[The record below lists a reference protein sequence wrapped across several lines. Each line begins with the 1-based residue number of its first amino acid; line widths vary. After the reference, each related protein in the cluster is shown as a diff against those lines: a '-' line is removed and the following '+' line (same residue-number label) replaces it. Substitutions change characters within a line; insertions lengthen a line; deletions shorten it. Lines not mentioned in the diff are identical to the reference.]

1 MLTFRKGAVTVT
13 PGGARAMADHLMEET
28 LSPEAVAM
36 GDYYTRNRAADL
48 GAGPG
53 PEGEAG
59 PEAPNRG
66 TRPQP
71 RRDMHP
77 GLAAAL
83 GVDPHGTPTV
93 EQVSQIL
100 AGRRAG
106 GGDLAT
112 NDAATTRS
120 VSYIDLCF
128 SAPKSVSLAWAFAPT
143 EAERATILQAHRDAV
158 DASLR
163 YVARDIGQ
171 VRRGKAGSG
180 GTEAG
185 HIAWIGFEHFTARP
199 TASVVVTDHRTG
211 EDRTEFFSLRM
222 ERDPSGAGDPQ
233 LHTHCAVPNLV
244 LTDGGHLGA
253 LDLNPTRTRIHEFG
267 AFYQAQIAANLR
279 RVGVAVELEERTG
292 MARLPA
298 VPEAVCEAFSKRTRD
313 GTEAAREE
321 AAKRGLDWDA
331 MTPAMQV
338 DFLKGGTKAARKS
351 KADDL
356 SDFAAW
362 RGQAAAINWKHS
374 GVVMA
379 RRESAEASREQSRAA
394 RLEAAY
400 EAALPFLEGELARA
414 AVLKGAD
421 LRAAAARALIAAG
434 ITPGAEGGRADIDAL
449 TRAMRDR
456 GVRQDGQLT
465 GLVWGREGDRDEVRV
480 TTALHVVQESEAVA
494 LATAAAADCSRA
506 LSPGALAAAV
516 ERSGMDF
523 GDDHGKAQH
532 AAMVRLGTGGAVGV
546 AVGVAGSGKTALLR
560 PLVDAWKAQGDNVVG
575 VAIAWRQA
583 EPLKE
588 AGVGSVAALTGF
600 LHGVAAGRISVGPP
614 TVVVVDELGQVGARQ
629 MLELL
634 RLRQKHGFRIV
645 AVGDD
650 KQCQGI
656 EAGPVVNLMRRAL
669 GAEAVPEILTTRR
682 QRTEREREIAG
693 LFRDGKAA
701 EALTMKRADGT
712 AEAVPGGYDDAV
724 RRVAELWRHRREANA
739 GEARF
744 TISVT
749 APTNADARAVA
760 LALREERRALGE
772 LGADVFSVRATDQA
786 GAAYHL
792 TLAAGDRVRLFDRL
806 NATFLD
812 GGRGNIGNNGSVL
825 EVREVTAEGIVLR
838 TAAGRDGAVSWE
850 SLADKKS
857 GRTRLAPGDV
867 LTIDAAQGITSSE
880 HINAMPAGSARV
892 QGFKGYTAESRHKD
906 SAWLITSDGAERRE
920 VMTRRA
926 LGDARPVTAADVWD
940 NVARNLAR
948 QPAKASAL
956 DFMDRARDIGRTA
969 AHAIQAGLRRA
980 EAREAAGEPRTTLG
994 AQLRDRRDG
1003 RAMGQAVERLRQV
1016 LDARWQVL
1024 RKLADRLRQ
1033 AGTTV
1038 LRDGGREGS
1047 RPAEREAWVVRDR
1060 AQDNQA
1066 RTRAAAE
1073 RQRAP
1078 RPAGERQV
1086 GLVDAAGY
1094 WQRTAAAKDGAP
1106 RPSVRRATQRRREEG
1121 SVAAVADRLAL
1132 TLEERGAALARIGQ
1146 GRGRKPTQG
1155 VQETRR
1161 ENEGARAPE
1170 SPAARFRASPA
1181 PSVHPALSRAQAA
1194 PGRRAAPRFTEAD
1207 AAADFAVAMHQ
1218 AGLRVAGPAEMDGKM
1233 HRVPVEGDRKGQKSG
1248 TFVGHLDGWPA
1259 GYIRNHK
1266 TGTEIRWKADRPL
1279 VQMAPAE
1286 RAAFAAEAARRSAE
1300 RARERQDTQERAA
1313 KVAHRLWAA
1322 AAPATSHPYLAAK
1335 GVRAHGVRQDRRGR
1349 LLVPVQGADG
1359 RLWGVQRVDVDGSK
1373 LFLKG
1378 ARTEGG
1384 HALIGGRP
1392 RPGAPLLVAE
1402 GYATGATLHEA
1413 TGLPVAIAFNAG
1425 NLVAVAKAFRV
1436 ADPSRPIVIAG
1447 DNDHYLPMRTV
1458 PLPNVGKEK
1467 AEAAAAAVGGVAV
1480 LPSFPAADRGSDW
1493 NDLARRQG
1501 YQPVA
1506 AAVRGALDQL
1516 QSVAADGVKQAPTA
1530 AASRRVAPEMRPHG
1544 VRM

>member
-1 MLTFRKGAVTVT
+1 MLTFRKGAATTVA
-13 PGGARAMADHLMEET
+13 GGARAMADHLMEET

-36 GDYYTRNRAADL
+36 GDYYTRNRAAEL
-48 GAGPG
+48 GAGKG
-53 PEGEAG
+53 PDGEPG
-59 PEAPNRG
+59 PEAPRRG

-77 GLAAAL
+77 GLASAL
-83 GVDPHGTPTV
+83 GIDPHGIPTV

-100 AGRRAG
+100 AGRRADG
-106 GGDLAT
+106 GELVT
-112 NDAATTRS
+112 NEAATTRS

-158 DASLR
+158 DTSLR
-163 YVARDIGQ
+163 YVSREIGQ
-171 VRRGKAGSG
+171 VRRGKAGMG

-185 HIAWIGFEHFTARP
+185 HVAWIGFEHFTARA
-199 TASVVVTDHRTG
+199 TAEVKRPDPKTG
-211 EDRTEFFSLRM
+211 EVTTELHTLRPD
-222 ERDPSGAGDPQ
+222 RDPSGAGDPQ

-253 LDLNPTRTRIHEFG
+253 LDLKAAHGRIHEFG

-298 VPEAVCEAFSKRTRD
+298 ISEAVCEAFSKRTRD
-313 GTEAAREE
+313 GTEAARAE

-331 MTPAMQV
+331 MTPDMQV
-338 DFLKGGTKAARKS
+338 DFLKGGTKAARKN
-351 KADDL
+351 KEDDL

-362 RGQAAAINWKHS
+362 RGQAAAIGWEHRS
-374 GVVMA
+374 VVVP
-379 RRESAEASREQSRAA
+379 RRRGAEAPREQSRAA

-400 EAALPFLEGELARA
+400 EAALPFLEAEFSRA
-414 AVLKGAD
+414 SVLNGAD

-434 ITPGAEGGRADIDAL
+434 ITPGAEGGRADVDAL
-449 TRAMRDR
+449 TRAMRER

-465 GLVWGREGDRDEVRV
+465 GLVWGREGERDEVRV
-480 TTALHVVQESEAVA
+480 TTALHVAQEGEAVA
-494 LATAAAADCSRA
+494 LAKAAAADRGRA
-506 LSPGALAAAV
+506 LSPAALAAAV
-516 ERSGMDF
+516 ERSGLDF

-532 AAMVRLGTGGAVGV
+532 AAMLRLGTGGAVGV

-560 PLVDAWKAQGDNVVG
+560 PLVDAWKAQGDQVLG

-588 AGVGSVAALTGF
+588 AGVGDVAALTGF
-600 LHGVAAGRISVGPP
+600 LHGVRAGRLSVGPQ

-634 RLRQKHGFRIV
+634 RLRAEHGFRIV

-693 LFRDGKAA
+693 LFRDGKAT
-701 EALTMKRADGT
+701 EALAMKRADGT

-724 RRVAELWRHRREANA
+724 RRVAELWRQRREANA
-739 GEARF
+739 GDAGF

-760 LALREERRALGE
+760 LALREERRAMGE
-772 LGADVFSVRATDQA
+772 LGADVFTVRATDQA
-786 GAAYHL
+786 GATYNL
-792 TLAAGDRVRLFDRL
+792 TLAPGDRVRLFDRL
-806 NATFLD
+806 NARFLD

-825 EVREVTAEGIVLR
+825 EVRDVNAEGIVLR

-867 LTIDAAQGITSSE
+867 LTIDAAQGITSRE
-880 HINAMPAGSARV
+880 HINAMPAGSAGV

-920 VMTRRA
+920 VMVRRA
-926 LGDARPVTAADVWD
+926 LGDVRPVTAADVWE

-969 AHAIQAGLRRA
+969 AHAMQAGFRRA
-980 EAREAAGEPRTTLG
+980 EAREAAGEPRATLG
-994 AQLRDRRDG
+994 AQLRERRDG
-1003 RAMGQAVERLRQV
+1003 RVLGQAVERLQRA
-1016 LDARWQVL
+1016 LDARWQAV
-1024 RKLADRLRQ
+1024 RELADRLRR
-1033 AGTTV
+1033 AGGTV
-1038 LRDGGREGS
+1038 LQDSEREER
-1047 RPAEREAWVVRDR
+1047 RPAESEVKAVRDR
-1060 AQDNQA
+1060 AADNQA
-1066 RTRAAAE
+1066 RSRAATE
-1073 RQRAP
+1073 RHRASQP
-1078 RPAGERQV
+1078 KQADQAQPV
-1086 GLVDAAGY
+1086 NAAAY
-1094 WQRTAAAKDGAP
+1094 WRRTAVGKDGSL
-1106 RPSVRRATQRRREEG
+1106 RPSVRRAAQRRREEG
-1121 SVAAVADRLAL
+1121 AVAAVADRLAL
-1132 TLEERGAALARIGQ
+1132 ALDERGAVLAGM
-1146 GRGRKPTQG
+1146 GRGRGQRP
-1155 VQETRR
+1155 
-1161 ENEGARAPE
+1161 
-1170 SPAARFRASPA
+1170 
-1181 PSVHPALSRAQAA
+1181 AQAA
-1194 PGRRAAPRFTEAD
+1194 QEPRQGRDEAQAPARPVELTQAAPTPAPALRAAAALGRRAAPRFTEAD
-1207 AAADFAVAMHQ
+1207 AAGDFAVALHR
-1218 AGLRVAGPAEMDGKM
+1218 AGLRVAGPVEMNGKM

-1248 TFVGHLDGWPA
+1248 TYIGHLDGWPA

-1266 TGTEIRWKADRPL
+1266 TGAEIRWKAERPV

-1286 RAAFAAEAARRSAE
+1286 RAAFAAEAAVRSAD
-1300 RARERQDTQERAA
+1300 RARERHATQERVA
-1313 KVAHRLWAA
+1313 KMAHRLWAA
-1322 AAPATSHPYLAAK
+1322 AVPATSHPYLAAK
-1335 GVRAHGVRQDRRGR
+1335 GVQAHGLRQDRRGR
-1349 LLVPVQGADG
+1349 LLVPVQGVDG

-1392 RPGAPLLVAE
+1392 RPGVPLLVAE

-1413 TGLPVAIAFNAG
+1413 TGLPVAVAFNAG
-1425 NLVAVAKAFRV
+1425 NLAAVAKAYRA
-1436 ADPSRPIVIAG
+1436 ADPSRPIIIAG
-1447 DNDHYLPMRTV
+1447 DNDHHLPTRSV

-1467 AEAAAAAVGGVAV
+1467 AEAAAVAVGGVAV
-1480 LPSFPAADRGSDW
+1480 LPSFPAGDRGSDW
-1493 NDLARRQG
+1493 NDLARHQG
-1501 YQPVA
+1501 HQPVT
-1506 AAVRGALDQL
+1506 AAVRSALDQL
-1516 QSVAADGVKQAPTA
+1516 QRVAADRLELTA
-1530 AASRRVAPEMRPHG
+1530 AGSRREAQEVRPRG
-1544 VRM
+1544 PRM

>member
-1 MLTFRKGAVTVT
+1 
-13 PGGARAMADHLMEET
+13 MADHLMEET

-36 GDYYTRNRAADL
+36 GDYYTRNRAAEL

-53 PEGEAG
+53 PDGEAG

-77 GLAAAL
+77 GLASAL
-83 GVDPHGTPTV
+83 GIDPHGIPTV

-100 AGRRAG
+100 AGRRAD

-112 NDAATTRS
+112 NEAATTRS

-199 TASVVVTDHRTG
+199 TASVVVTDQRTG
-211 EDRTEFFSLRM
+211 EDRTEFFTLRM

-253 LDLNPTRTRIHEFG
+253 LDLSPTRTRIHEFG

-331 MTPAMQV
+331 MTPDMQV

-362 RGQAAAINWKHS
+362 RGQAAAIGWQHR
-374 GVVMA
+374 GVVA
-379 RRESAEASREQSRAA
+379 PKRQGAEAPRGRSRAA
-394 RLEAAY
+394 RLEAGY
-400 EAALPFLEGELARA
+400 EAALPFLEAEFSRA
-414 AVLKGAD
+414 SVLNGAD
-421 LRAAAARALIAAG
+421 LRATAARALIAAG
-434 ITPGAEGGRADIDAL
+434 MTPGADGGRADVDAL
-449 TRAMRDR
+449 TRAMRER

-465 GLVWGREGDRDEVRV
+465 GLVWGRDGERDEVKV
-480 TTALHVVQESEAVA
+480 TTALHVAQEGEAVA
-494 LATAAAADCSRA
+494 LAKAAAADRSRA
-506 LSPGALAAAV
+506 LSPAALAAAV
-516 ERSGMDF
+516 ERSGLDF
-523 GDDHGKAQH
+523 GDEHGKAQH
-532 AAMVRLGTGGAVGV
+532 AAMLRLGTGGAVSV

-588 AGVGSVAALTGF
+588 AGVGSAAALTGF
-600 LHGVAAGRISVGPP
+600 LHGVRAGRISVGPR

-634 RLRQKHGFRIV
+634 RLREQHGFRIV

-669 GAEAVPEILTTRR
+669 GPEAVPEILITRR

-701 EALTMKRADGT
+701 EALAMKRADGT

-724 RRVAELWRHRREANA
+724 RRVAELWRQRREANA
-739 GEARF
+739 GDAGF
-744 TISVT
+744 SISVT

-760 LALREERRALGE
+760 LVLREERRAMGE

-786 GAAYHL
+786 GAAYNL
-792 TLAAGDRVRLFDRL
+792 TLAPGDRVRLFDRL
-806 NATFLD
+806 NARFLD

-825 EVREVTAEGIVLR
+825 EVRNVNAEGIVLR
-838 TAAGRDGAVSWE
+838 TAGGRDGAVSWD
-850 SLADKKS
+850 SLADKKN

-867 LTIDAAQGITSSE
+867 LTIDAAQGITSRE
-880 HINAMPAGSARV
+880 HINAMPAGSAGV

-906 SAWLITSDGAERRE
+906 SAFLITSDGAERRE
-920 VMTRRA
+920 VMVRRA
-926 LGDARPVTAADVWD
+926 LGDARPVGAGAVWE
-940 NVARNLAR
+940 NVARNLSR

-969 AHAIQAGLRRA
+969 AHAMQAGFRTV

-994 AQLRDRRDG
+994 AQLRDRRDV
-1003 RAMGQAVERLRQV
+1003 RAVGQALERLRQA
-1016 LDARWQVL
+1016 LDARWQAV
-1024 RKLADRLRQ
+1024 RELAERLRR
-1033 AGTTV
+1033 AGGTV
-1038 LRDGGREGS
+1038 LQDSGQGDRRPVEG
-1047 RPAEREAWVVRDR
+1047 EARAVRDR
-1060 AQDNQA
+1060 ARYNQA
-1066 RTRAAAE
+1066 QSRAAAE
-1073 RQRAP
+1073 RHRAP
-1078 RPAGERQV
+1078 RPKQASPAQP
-1086 GLVDAAGY
+1086 VDAAGY
-1094 WQRTAAAKDGAP
+1094 WRRTAAGAKGAP
-1106 RPSVRRATQRRREEG
+1106 RPSVRRAAQRKREEG
-1121 SVAAVADRLAL
+1121 AVAAVVDRLAL
-1132 TLEERGAALARIGQ
+1132 ALDERGAVLAGMGQ
-1146 GRGRKPTQG
+1146 GRGQKPTQAA
-1155 VQETRR
+1155 QEPRLGR
-1161 ENEGARAPE
+1161 DRAQAPTGPE
-1170 SPAARFRASPA
+1170 TPAQAIPA
-1181 PSVHPALSRAQAA
+1181 PSPVIPPPSPRAAAA
-1194 PGRRAAPRFTEAD
+1194 PVRRAAPRFTEAD
-1207 AAADFAVAMHQ
+1207 AAADFTVALHQ
-1218 AGLRVAGPAEMDGKM
+1218 AGLRVAGLVEMDGKM

-1248 TFVGHLDGWPA
+1248 TYVGHLDGWPA

-1266 TGTEIRWKADRPL
+1266 TGTEIRWKAERP
-1279 VQMAPAE
+1279 VAQIAPAE
-1286 RAAFAAEAARRSAE
+1286 RAFAAEAAARSAE
-1300 RARERQDTQERAA
+1300 RARERHDTQERAA
-1313 KVAHRLWAA
+1313 RMAHRLWAA

-1335 GVRAHGVRQDRRGR
+1335 GVRAHGLRQDWRGR
-1349 LLVPVQGADG
+1349 LLVPVQGTDG

-1392 RPGAPLLVAE
+1392 RPGVPLLVAE

-1413 TGLPVAIAFNAG
+1413 TGLPVAVAFNAG
-1425 NLVAVAKAFRV
+1425 NLEAVAKAYRA

-1447 DNDHYLPMRTV
+1447 DNDHHLPKRAV

-1467 AEAAAAAVGGVAV
+1467 AEAAAVAVGGIAAV
-1480 LPSFPAADRGSDW
+1480 PSFPVDDRGSDW

-1501 YQPVA
+1501 REPVA
-1506 AAVRGALDQL
+1506 MAMYDALNQYQKEQL
-1516 QSVAADGVKQAPTA
+1516 LRTDSEQFAPHHKKVDVTNM
-1530 AASRRVAPEMRPHG
+1530 SGKRMR
-1544 VRM
+1544 

>member
-1 MLTFRKGAVTVT
+1 
-13 PGGARAMADHLMEET
+13 MADHLMEET

-36 GDYYTRNRAADL
+36 GDYYTRNRAAEL

-53 PEGEAG
+53 PDGEAG

-83 GVDPHGTPTV
+83 GLDSHGVPTV

-100 AGRRAG
+100 AGRRADG
-106 GGDLAT
+106 GELAT
-112 NDAATTRS
+112 NEAATTRS

-163 YVARDIGQ
+163 YVAREIGQ
-171 VRRGKAGSG
+171 VRRGKGGMG

-199 TASVVVTDHRTG
+199 TASVVVTDQRTG
-211 EDRTEFFSLRM
+211 EDRTEFFTLRM

-279 RVGVAVELEERTG
+279 RIGVAVELEERTG

-298 VPEAVCEAFSKRTRD
+298 IPDAVCEAFSKRTRD

-331 MTPAMQV
+331 MTPDMQV

-362 RGQAAAINWKHS
+362 RGQAAAIGWQHR
-374 GVVMA
+374 GVVA
-379 RRESAEASREQSRAA
+379 PQRQSAEAPREQSRAA
-394 RLEAAY
+394 RLEAGY
-400 EAALPFLEGELARA
+400 EAALPFLEAEFSRA
-414 AVLKGAD
+414 SVLNGAD

-434 ITPGAEGGRADIDAL
+434 MTPGADGGRADVDAL
-449 TRAMRDR
+449 TRAMRER

-465 GLVWGREGDRDEVRV
+465 GLVWGRDGERDEMKV
-480 TTALHVVQESEAVA
+480 TTALHVAQEGEAVA
-494 LATAAAADCSRA
+494 LAKAAAADRSRA
-506 LSPGALAAAV
+506 LSPAALAAAV
-516 ERSGMDF
+516 ERSGLDF
-523 GDDHGKAQH
+523 GDEHGKAQH
-532 AAMVRLGTGGAVGV
+532 AAMLRLGTGGAVGV

-560 PLVDAWKAQGDNVVG
+560 PLVDAWKAQGDNVMG

-600 LHGVAAGRISVGPP
+600 LHGVRAGRISVGTR

-629 MLELL
+629 MLDLL
-634 RLRQKHGFRIV
+634 RLREQHGFRIV

-701 EALTMKRADGT
+701 EALAMKRADGT
-712 AEAVPGGYDDAV
+712 AEAVPGGYDDVV
-724 RRVAELWRHRREANA
+724 RRVAELWRQRREANA
-739 GEARF
+739 GDAGF
-744 TISVT
+744 SISVT
-749 APTNADARAVA
+749 APTNADARAVS
-760 LALREERRALGE
+760 LALREERRAMGE

-786 GAAYHL
+786 GAAYNL
-792 TLAAGDRVRLFDRL
+792 TLAPGDRVRLFDRL
-806 NATFLD
+806 NARFLD

-825 EVREVTAEGIVLR
+825 EVRDVNADGIVLR
-838 TAAGRDGAVSWE
+838 TGAGRDGAVSWE
-850 SLADKKS
+850 SLADKKN

-867 LTIDAAQGITSSE
+867 LTIDAAQGITSRE
-880 HINAMPAGSARV
+880 HINAMPAGSAGV

-906 SAWLITSDGAERRE
+906 SAWLITSDAAERRE
-920 VMTRRA
+920 VMVRRA
-926 LGDARPVTAADVWD
+926 LGDARPVTAADVWE

-956 DFMDRARDIGRTA
+956 DFMDRARDIGRSA
-969 AHAIQAGLRRA
+969 AHAMQAGFRRA
-980 EAREAAGEPRTTLG
+980 EAREAAGQPRATLG

-1003 RAMGQAVERLRQV
+1003 RAVGQAVERLRQA
-1016 LDARWQVL
+1016 LDARWQAV
-1024 RKLADRLRQ
+1024 RELADRLRR
-1033 AGTTV
+1033 AGGTV
-1038 LRDGGREGS
+1038 LQDGGREVR
-1047 RPAEREAWVVRDR
+1047 RPAEGEARAVRDR
-1060 AQDNQA
+1060 ARDNQA
-1066 RTRAAAE
+1066 RSREAAE
-1073 RQRAP
+1073 RHRAP
-1078 RPAGERQV
+1078 QPKQADQARP
-1086 GLVDAAGY
+1086 VDAAAY
-1094 WQRTAAAKDGAP
+1094 WRRTAAKDGAA
-1106 RPSVRRATQRRREEG
+1106 RPSVRRAVQRRREEG
-1121 SVAAVADRLAL
+1121 AVAVVADRMALAL
-1132 TLEERGAALARIGQ
+1132 DERGAVLAGIGQ
-1146 GRGRKPTQG
+1146 GRGQKPAQG
-1155 VQETRR
+1155 GQEPRR
-1161 ENEGARAPE
+1161 GSEGARAPE
-1170 SPAARFRASPA
+1170 SPAAPSQVIPA
-1181 PSVHPALSRAQAA
+1181 PSPVLPPSSPRAAA
-1194 PGRRAAPRFTEAD
+1194 TPGRRAAPRLTEAD
-1207 AAADFAVAMHQ
+1207 AAADFAVALHR
-1218 AGLRVAGPAEMDGKM
+1218 AGLRVAGPVEMDGKM

-1248 TFVGHLDGWPA
+1248 TYVGHLDGWPA

-1266 TGTEIRWKADRPL
+1266 TGTEIRWKADRP
-1279 VQMAPAE
+1279 VAQMAPAE
-1286 RAAFAAEAARRSAE
+1286 RAAFAAEAAAKSAE

-1313 KVAHRLWAA
+1313 KMAHWLWAA

-1335 GVRAHGVRQDRRGR
+1335 GVRAHGLRQDRRGR
-1349 LLVPVQGADG
+1349 LLVPVQGVDG

-1392 RPGAPLLVAE
+1392 RPGVPLLVAE

-1413 TGLPVAIAFNAG
+1413 TGLPVAVAFNAG
-1425 NLVAVAKAFRV
+1425 NLAAVAKAYRA

-1447 DNDHYLPMRTV
+1447 DNDHHLATRTV

-1467 AEAAAAAVGGVAV
+1467 AEAAAAAVGGTAAV
-1480 LPSFPAADRGSDW
+1480 PSFPAGDRGSDW

-1501 YQPVA
+1501 HQPVA
-1506 AAVRGALDQL
+1506 TAMQEAVHQL
-1516 QSVAADGVKQAPTA
+1516 QQALVKAMNL
-1530 AASRRVAPEMRPHG
+1530 AASVGDERDQATEAPKQRAL
-1544 VRM
+1544 RA

>member
-1 MLTFRKGAVTVT
+1 MLTFRKGAATVT

-36 GDYYTRNRAADL
+36 GDYYTRNRAAEL

-53 PEGEAG
+53 PGGEAG

-83 GVDPHGTPTV
+83 GLDPHGTPTV

-100 AGRRAG
+100 AGRRADG
-106 GGDLAT
+106 AELAT
-112 NDAATTRS
+112 NEAATTRS

-163 YVARDIGQ
+163 YVAREIGQ

-199 TASVVVTDHRTG
+199 TASVVVTDQRTG
-211 EDRTEFFSLRM
+211 EDRTEFFTLRM

-267 AFYQAQIAANLR
+267 AFYQAQVAANLR
-279 RVGVAVELEERTG
+279 RVGVEVELEERTG
-292 MARLPA
+292 MARLSA
-298 VPEAVCEAFSKRTRD
+298 IPEAVCEAFSKRTRD

-331 MTPAMQV
+331 MTPDMQV

-362 RGQAAAINWKHS
+362 RGQAAAIGWQHR
-374 GVVMA
+374 GVVA
-379 RRESAEASREQSRAA
+379 PQRQATEAPREQSRAA
-394 RLEAAY
+394 RLEAGY
-400 EAALPFLEGELARA
+400 EAALPFLEAEFSRA
-414 AVLKGAD
+414 SVLNGAD

-434 ITPGAEGGRADIDAL
+434 ITPGADGGRADVDAL
-449 TRAMRDR
+449 TRAMRER
-456 GVRQDGQLT
+456 GVRQDGHLT
-465 GLVWGREGDRDEVRV
+465 GLVWGRDGERDEVKV
-480 TTALHVVQESEAVA
+480 TTALHVAQEGEAVA
-494 LATAAAADCSRA
+494 LAKAAAADRSRA
-506 LSPGALAAAV
+506 LSPAALAAAV
-516 ERSGMDF
+516 ERSGLDF
-523 GDDHGKAQH
+523 ADEHGQAQH

-560 PLVDAWKAQGDNVVG
+560 PLVDAWKSQGDNVVG

-600 LHGVAAGRISVGPP
+600 LHGVRAGRISVGPR

-634 RLRQKHGFRIV
+634 RLRQEHGFRIV

-669 GAEAVPEILTTRR
+669 GSEAVPEILTTRR
-682 QRTEREREIAG
+682 QRTERKREIAG

-701 EALTMKRADGT
+701 EALAMKREDGT

-724 RRVAELWRHRREANA
+724 RRVAELWRQRREANA
-739 GEARF
+739 GDAGF
-744 TISVT
+744 SISVT

-760 LALREERRALGE
+760 LALREERRAMGE
-772 LGADVFSVRATDQA
+772 LGADLFSIRATDQA
-786 GAAYHL
+786 GATYNL
-792 TLAAGDRVRLFDRL
+792 TLAPGDRVRLFDRL
-806 NATFLD
+806 NARFLD

-825 EVREVTAEGIVLR
+825 EVREVNADGIVLR
-838 TAAGRDGAVSWE
+838 TAGGRDGAVSWD
-850 SLADKKS
+850 SLADKKN

-867 LTIDAAQGITSSE
+867 LTIDAAQGITSRE
-880 HINAMPAGSARV
+880 HINAMPAGSAGV

-920 VMTRRA
+920 VMARRA
-926 LGDARPVTAADVWD
+926 LGDARPVGAADVWE

-956 DFMDRARDIGRTA
+956 DFMDRARDVGRTA
-969 AHAIQAGLRRA
+969 AHAMQSGFRRA
-980 EAREAAGEPRTTLG
+980 EAREVAGEPRTTLG
-994 AQLRDRRDG
+994 AHLRDRRDG
-1003 RAMGQAVERLRQV
+1003 RAVGQAVERLRQA
-1016 LDARWQVL
+1016 LDARWQAV
-1024 RKLADRLRQ
+1024 RELADRLRR
-1033 AGTTV
+1033 AGGTV
-1038 LRDGGREGS
+1038 LQEGGGEEQ
-1047 RPAEREAWVVRDR
+1047 RPAEGEAKAVRDR
-1060 AQDNQA
+1060 ARDNQA
-1066 RTRAAAE
+1066 RSRTAAE
-1073 RQRAP
+1073 RHRAP
-1078 RPAGERQV
+1078 RPKQASPAQP
-1086 GLVDAAGY
+1086 VDAAAY
-1094 WQRTAAAKDGAP
+1094 WRRTAAGAKGAP
-1106 RPSVRRATQRRREEG
+1106 RPSVRRAAQRKREEG
-1121 SVAAVADRLAL
+1121 AVAVVADRLAL
-1132 TLEERGAALARIGQ
+1132 ALGERGAVLAGMEQ
-1146 GRGRKPTQG
+1146 GRGQKPAQATQPC
-1155 VQETRR
+1155 QDRDAAQAS
-1161 ENEGARAPE
+1161 AR
-1170 SPAARFRASPA
+1170 PAAPSQANPAPSPVIPRASP
-1181 PSVHPALSRAQAA
+1181 RASAA
-1194 PGRRAAPRFTEAD
+1194 SGRRAAPRFTEAD
-1207 AAADFAVAMHQ
+1207 AAVDFAVALHQ
-1218 AGLRVAGPAEMDGKM
+1218 AGLRVSGPVEMDGRM
-1233 HRVPVEGDRKGQKSG
+1233 HRVAVEGDRKGQKSG
-1248 TFVGHLDGWPA
+1248 TYVGHLDGWPA

-1266 TGTEIRWKADRPL
+1266 TGTEIRWKAERPV

-1286 RAAFAAEAARRSAE
+1286 RAAFAAKAAAKSAE
-1300 RARERQDTQERAA
+1300 RARERHDTQERAA
-1313 KVAHRLWAA
+1313 RMAHRLWAA

-1335 GVRAHGVRQDRRGR
+1335 GVRAHGLRQDRRGR
-1349 LLVPVQGADG
+1349 LLVPVQGPDG
-1359 RLWGVQRVDVDGSK
+1359 RLWGLQRVDVNGSK

-1384 HALIGGRP
+1384 HALIGDRP

-1402 GYATGATLHEA
+1402 GYATAATLHEA
-1413 TGLPVAIAFNAG
+1413 TGLPVAVAFNAA
-1425 NLVAVAKAFRV
+1425 NLAAVAKAYRA

-1447 DNDHYLPMRTV
+1447 DNDHHLPRRAV

-1467 AEAAAAAVGGVAV
+1467 AEAAAAAVGGAAAV
-1480 LPSFPAADRGSDW
+1480 PSFPAGDRGSDW

-1501 YQPVA
+1501 HQPIATAVQNVLSHLQTAQLNKTAMAQNA
-1506 AAVRGALDQL
+1506 ATEKTT
-1516 QSVAADGVKQAPTA
+1516 KQGR
-1530 AASRRVAPEMRPHG
+1530 ASGP
-1544 VRM
+1544 RM

>member
-1 MLTFRKGAVTVT
+1 MLTFRKGAAIAI

-36 GDYYTRNRAADL
+36 GDYYTRNRAAEL

-53 PEGEAG
+53 PDGEPG
-59 PEAPNRG
+59 PEAPRRG

-77 GLAAAL
+77 GLASAL
-83 GVDPHGTPTV
+83 GIDPHGIPTV

-100 AGRRAG
+100 AGRRADG
-106 GGDLAT
+106 GELVT
-112 NDAATTRS
+112 NEAATTRS

-163 YVARDIGQ
+163 YVSREIGQ
-171 VRRGKAGSG
+171 VRRGKAGMG

-185 HIAWIGFEHFTARP
+185 HVAWIGFEHFTARA
-199 TASVVVTDHRTG
+199 TAEVKRPDPKTG
-211 EDRTEFFSLRM
+211 EVTTELHTLRPD
-222 ERDPSGAGDPQ
+222 RDPSGAGDPQ

-253 LDLNPTRTRIHEFG
+253 LDLKAAHGRIHEFG

-298 VPEAVCEAFSKRTRD
+298 IPEAVCEAFSKRTRD
-313 GTEAAREE
+313 GTEAARAE

-331 MTPAMQV
+331 MTPDMQV
-338 DFLKGGTKAARKS
+338 DFLKGGTKAARKN
-351 KADDL
+351 KEDDL

-362 RGQAAAINWKHS
+362 RGQAAAIGWEHR
-374 GVVMA
+374 GVVVP
-379 RRESAEASREQSRAA
+379 RRQGAGAPREQSRAA
-394 RLEAAY
+394 RLEGAY
-400 EAALPFLEGELARA
+400 EAALPFLEAEFSRA
-414 AVLKGAD
+414 SVLNGAD

-434 ITPGAEGGRADIDAL
+434 ITPGAEGGRADVDAL
-449 TRAMRDR
+449 TRAMRER

-465 GLVWGREGDRDEVRV
+465 GLVWGREGERDEVRV
-480 TTALHVVQESEAVA
+480 TTALHVAQEEKAVA
-494 LATAAAADCSRA
+494 LAKAAAADRGRA
-506 LSPGALAAAV
+506 LSPAALAAAV
-516 ERSGMDF
+516 ERSGLDF

-546 AVGVAGSGKTALLR
+546 AVGVAGAGKTALLR
-560 PLVDAWKAQGDNVVG
+560 PLVDAWKAQGDHVVG

-588 AGVGSVAALTGF
+588 AGVGDVAALTGF
-600 LHGVAAGRISVGPP
+600 LHGVRAGRLSIGPR

-634 RLRQKHGFRIV
+634 RLRAQHGFRIV

-669 GAEAVPEILTTRR
+669 GKEAVPEILTTRR

-701 EALTMKRADGT
+701 EALAMKRADGT

-724 RRVAELWRHRREANA
+724 RRVAELWRQRREANA
-739 GEARF
+739 GDTGF
-744 TISVT
+744 SISVT

-760 LALREERRALGE
+760 LALREERRAMGE

-786 GAAYHL
+786 GAAYNL
-792 TLAAGDRVRLFDRL
+792 TLAPGDRVRLFDRL
-806 NATFLD
+806 NARFLD

-825 EVREVTAEGIVLR
+825 EVRDVNADGIVLR

-850 SLADKKS
+850 SLADKKN

-880 HINAMPAGSARV
+880 HINAMPAGSAGV

-920 VMTRRA
+920 VMVRRA
-926 LGDARPVTAADVWD
+926 LGDARPITAVDVWE
-940 NVARNLAR
+940 NVARNLAQ

-956 DFMDRARDIGRTA
+956 DFMDRARDVGRTS
-969 AHAIQAGLRRA
+969 AHAMQAGFRRA
-980 EAREAAGEPRTTLG
+980 EAREAAGEPRATLG
-994 AQLRDRRDG
+994 ARFRDRRDG
-1003 RAMGQAVERLRQV
+1003 RAVGQAVERLRQA
-1016 LDARWQVL
+1016 LDARWQAV
-1024 RKLADRLRQ
+1024 RELADRLRR
-1033 AGTTV
+1033 AGGTF
-1038 LRDGGREGS
+1038 LQDSGREER
-1047 RPAEREAWVVRDR
+1047 RPAEGEARAVRDR
-1060 AQDNQA
+1060 AAHNQA
-1066 RTRAAAE
+1066 RSRAAAE
-1073 RQRAP
+1073 RHRAP
-1078 RPAGERQV
+1078 QPAGERQAKP
-1086 GLVDAAGY
+1086 VDAAAY
-1094 WQRTAAAKDGAP
+1094 WRRTAAGKDGSL
-1106 RPSVRRATQRRREEG
+1106 RPSVRRAAQRRREE
-1121 SVAAVADRLAL
+1121 SAVAAVADRLAL
-1132 TLEERGAALARIGQ
+1132 ALDERGAVLAGMGQ
-1146 GRGRKPTQG
+1146 DRGAKSAQAVQG
-1155 VQETRR
+1155 LRQNRD
-1161 ENEGARAPE
+1161 GAQAPASLAVPSQAIRTPSPVIPPSSPRA
-1170 SPAARFRASPA
+1170 
-1181 PSVHPALSRAQAA
+1181 VAA

-1207 AAADFAVAMHQ
+1207 AAADFAVALHR

-1248 TFVGHLDGWPA
+1248 TYVGHLDDWPA

-1266 TGTEIRWKADRPL
+1266 TGTEIRWKAERP
-1279 VQMAPAE
+1279 VAQTVPSE
-1286 RAAFAAEAARRSAE
+1286 RAAFAAEAAARSAE
-1300 RARERQDTQERAA
+1300 RARERHDTHERAA
-1313 KVAHRLWAA
+1313 RMAHRLWAA
-1322 AAPATSHPYLAAK
+1322 ATPAKDHPYLAAK
-1335 GVRAHGVRQDRRGR
+1335 GVKAHGLRQDRRGR
-1349 LLVPVQGADG
+1349 LLVPVQGVDG
-1359 RLWGVQRVDVDGSK
+1359 RLWGVQRVNVDGSK

-1378 ARTEGG
+1378 GRTEGG
-1384 HALIGGRP
+1384 HMLIGGRP
-1392 RPGAPLLVAE
+1392 KPGAPLLIAE

-1413 TGLPVAIAFNAG
+1413 TGLPVAVAFNAG
-1425 NLVAVAKAFRV
+1425 NLAVVARV
-1436 ADPSRPIVIAG
+1436 YRAADSSRPIIIAG
-1447 DNDHYLPMRTV
+1447 DNDHHLPRRAV

-1480 LPSFPAADRGSDW
+1480 LPSFPAGDRGSDW
-1493 NDLARRQG
+1493 NDLARQQG
-1501 YQPVA
+1501 HQPVT
-1506 AAVRGALDQL
+1506 AAVRSALDQL
-1516 QSVAADGVKQAPTA
+1516 QRVAADRFELTA
-1530 AASRRVAPEMRPHG
+1530 AGSRREAQEVRPRG
-1544 VRM
+1544 PRM

>member
-1 MLTFRKGAVTVT
+1 MLTFRKGAATVT

-36 GDYYTRNRAADL
+36 GDYYTRNRAAEL
-48 GAGPG
+48 GAGKG
-53 PEGEAG
+53 PDGEPG
-59 PEAPNRG
+59 PEAPRRG

-83 GVDPHGTPTV
+83 GLDPHGTPTV

-100 AGRRAG
+100 AGRRADG
-106 GGDLAT
+106 GELAT
-112 NDAATTRS
+112 NEAATTRS

-163 YVARDIGQ
+163 YVAREIGQ

-199 TASVVVTDHRTG
+199 TASVVVTDQRTG
-211 EDRTEFFSLRM
+211 ENRTEFFTLRM

-298 VPEAVCEAFSKRTRD
+298 IPEAVCEAFSKRTRD

-331 MTPAMQV
+331 MTPDMQV

-362 RGQAAAINWKHS
+362 RGQAAAVGWQHR
-374 GVVMA
+374 GVVA
-379 RRESAEASREQSRAA
+379 PQRQAAEAPREQSRAA
-394 RLEAAY
+394 RLEAGY
-400 EAALPFLEGELARA
+400 EAALPFLEAEFSCAS
-414 AVLKGAD
+414 VLNGAD

-434 ITPGAEGGRADIDAL
+434 MTPGADGGRADVDAL
-449 TRAMRDR
+449 TRTMRER

-465 GLVWGREGDRDEVRV
+465 GLVWGRDGERDEVKV
-480 TTALHVVQESEAVA
+480 TTALHVAQEGEAVA
-494 LATAAAADCSRA
+494 LAKAAAADRSRA
-506 LSPGALAAAV
+506 LSPAALAAAV
-516 ERSGMDF
+516 ERSGLDF

-532 AAMVRLGTGGAVGV
+532 AAMLRLGTGGAVGV

-600 LHGVAAGRISVGPP
+600 LHGVKAGRISVGTR

-634 RLRQKHGFRIV
+634 RLREQHGFRIV

-669 GAEAVPEILTTRR
+669 GPEAVPEILTTRR

-701 EALTMKRADGT
+701 EALAMKREDGT

-724 RRVAELWRHRREANA
+724 RRVAELWRQRREANA
-739 GEARF
+739 GDAGF
-744 TISVT
+744 SISVT
-749 APTNADARAVA
+749 APTNADARAVS
-760 LALREERRALGE
+760 LALREERRAMGE

-786 GAAYHL
+786 GAAYNL
-792 TLAAGDRVRLFDRL
+792 TLAPGDRVRLFDRL
-806 NATFLD
+806 NARFLD

-825 EVREVTAEGIVLR
+825 EVRDVTADGIVLR

-850 SLADKKS
+850 SLADKKN

-880 HINAMPAGSARV
+880 HINAMPAGSAGV

-906 SAWLITSDGAERRE
+906 SAFLITSDGAERRE
-920 VMTRRA
+920 VMVRRA
-926 LGDARPVTAADVWD
+926 LGDARPVGEGDVWE

-956 DFMDRARDIGRTA
+956 DFMDRARDIGRSA
-969 AHAIQAGLRRA
+969 AHAMQAGFRRA
-980 EAREAAGEPRTTLG
+980 EAREVAGEPRATLG

-1003 RAMGQAVERLRQV
+1003 RAVGQAVERLRQA
-1016 LDARWQVL
+1016 LDARWQAV
-1024 RKLADRLRQ
+1024 RELAERLRR
-1033 AGTTV
+1033 AGGTV
-1038 LRDGGREGS
+1038 LQDRGRED
-1047 RPAEREAWVVRDR
+1047 RWPAEGEARAVRDR
-1060 AQDNQA
+1060 ARDNRAQS
-1066 RTRAAAE
+1066 RAAAE
-1073 RQRAP
+1073 RHRAP
-1078 RPAGERQV
+1078 RPKQADQARP
-1086 GLVDAAGY
+1086 VDAAAY
-1094 WQRTAAAKDGAP
+1094 WRRTAAGAKGAP
-1106 RPSVRRATQRRREEG
+1106 RPSVRRAAQRKREEG
-1121 SVAAVADRLAL
+1121 AVAAVADRLAL
-1132 TLEERGAALARIGQ
+1132 ALDERGAVLAGMGQ
-1146 GRGRKPTQG
+1146 GRGQKPAQAAQEPRQGRDG
-1155 VQETRR
+1155 VQAP
-1161 ENEGARAPE
+1161 ARPVE
-1170 SPAARFRASPA
+1170 PAQSIPA
-1181 PSVHPALSRAQAA
+1181 PAPRAAAA
-1194 PGRRAAPRFTEAD
+1194 PGRREAPRFMEAD
-1207 AAADFAVAMHQ
+1207 AAADFAVALHR
-1218 AGLRVAGPAEMDGKM
+1218 AGLRVAGPVEMDGKM
-1233 HRVPVEGDRKGQKSG
+1233 HRVPVERDRKGQKSG
-1248 TFVGHLDGWPA
+1248 TYVGHLDGWPA

-1266 TGTEIRWKADRPL
+1266 TGTEIRWKAERP
-1279 VQMAPAE
+1279 VAQMAPAE
-1286 RAAFAAEAARRSAE
+1286 RATFAAEAAARSAE
-1300 RARERQDTQERAA
+1300 RARERHDTQERAA
-1313 KVAHRLWAA
+1313 RMAHRLWAA

-1335 GVRAHGVRQDRRGR
+1335 GVRAHGLRQDRRGR

-1392 RPGAPLLVAE
+1392 RPGEPLLIAE

-1413 TGLPVAIAFNAG
+1413 TGLPVAVAFNAG
-1425 NLVAVAKAFRV
+1425 NLAAVAKAYRA
-1436 ADPSRPIVIAG
+1436 ADPSRLIVIAG
-1447 DNDHYLPMRTV
+1447 DNDHHLPRRAV

-1467 AEAAAAAVGGVAV
+1467 AEAAAKAVGGAAAV
-1480 LPSFPAADRGSDW
+1480 PFFPSGDRGSDW

-1501 YQPVA
+1501 HQSVA
-1506 AAVRGALDQL
+1506 AAVRGVLDHL
-1516 QSVAADGVKQAPTA
+1516 QRVAADRVELAAAAATA
-1530 AASRRVAPEMRPHG
+1530 ATERQEQE
-1544 VRM
+1544 VRARGLRM